1 MNLKMSQNN
10 DNPKLKKNGG
20 SGTNVGNALRF
31 LVKQGKEVAPELLDL
46 AGSLTG
52 IKQLNSLGTAIRGD
66 KSLSEPDKSILLQE
80 MENDMIEMV
89 EVTKRL
95 QIDSEHAITRMIRP
109 VSYAAMFVLFM
120 SVVLLDGNLGEF
132 TIDKAYVPVIQS
144 LFGTMTIFYFGSR
157 GIEKVMKT
165 LKKSE

>member
-1 MNLKMSQNN
+1 METNK
-10 DNPKLKKNGG
+10 NPKLVKNGG
-20 SGTNVGNALRF
+20 EGTNVGKALRW
-31 LVKQGKEVAPELLDL
+31 LVKQGKNVSPELLSL
-46 AGSLTG
+46 AGGITG
-52 IKQLNSLGTAIRGD
+52 IKQLSQLGDVIRGD
-66 KSLSEPDKSILLQE
+66 KNLAEGDKSLLLQE

-95 QIDSEHAITRMIRP
+95 GMDNEHTVTRLVRP
-109 VSYAAMFVLFM
+109 VTYMAMFILFM
-120 SVVLLDGNLGEF
+120 ACVFFDGNIMEF

-165 LKKSE
+165 IKK

>member
-1 MNLKMSQNN
+1 MDNS
-10 DNPKLKKNGG
+10 NPKLKKNGG
-20 SGTNVGNALRF
+20 EGTNVGNALRW
-31 LVKQGKEVAPELLDL
+31 LVKQGKNVSPELL
-46 AGSLTG
+46 SLTGNITG
-52 IKQLNSLGTAIRGD
+52 IKQLSTLGDAIRGD
-66 KSLSEPDKSILLQE
+66 KNLPEAVKTILLQE

-120 SVVLLDGNLGEF
+120 SVVLLDGNLGAF
-132 TIDKAYVPVIQS
+132 TIDKAYIPVIQS

-157 GIEKVMKT
+157 GLEKVMKT
-165 LKKSE
+165 FKNKA